1 MSSYS
6 EEVSGCSSSSLIECG
21 DDKCV
26 LARDLTLCIDSTTLP
41 GVLAA
46 LSAVG
51 HVLSRGTAGGLRR
64 PVAGGLWLAGMWLNS
79 SVFACGIPGA
89 WEYSSGSGCS
99 VVWIP
104 RPGRPAPWYEEL
116 LGITVSH
123 G

>member
-6 EEVSGCSSSSLIECG
+6 EEVSGCSSSSLSVCV
-21 DDKCV
+21 DDTCV
-26 LARDLTLCIDSTTLP
+26 LARDLTDSTTLP

-46 LSAVG
+46 LSTVG

-79 SVFACGIPGA
+79 SVSACGIPGA
-89 WEYSSGSGCS
+89 WEYDGPGSGCS

-104 RPGRPAPWYEEL
+104 WPGRPAPWYEEL
-116 LGITVSH
+116 PGITVSH